1 MYDIGTVKKTSRQ
14 VKAHR
19 AERRYKMLNQF
30 PNTVRLFHEALNKKQ
45 FVIARD
51 ILIDIQTCCF
61 SDSDWKEIEPLQ
73 KEFRSMYKFQST
85 TH

>member
-1 MYDIGTVKKTSRQ
+1 
-14 VKAHR
+14 
-19 AERRYKMLNQF
+19 MLNQF

-73 KEFRSMYKFQST
+73 KEFREAEDRENST
-85 TH
+85 QLVFSLDDLIGA